1 MFVEILL
8 FLILL
13 LALGYTFV
21 RRKYS
26 IWESQGVPFIPPKFP
41 YGSIGG
47 MGKDYHISEFGQKY
61 YEEGKGKHQFIGF
74 YNILETGAVICDLD
88 LLKTITIKDFNYFHD
103 RGMYYNEKHDP
114 LSANLFNLDG
124 DKWKM
129 LRSKLTP
136 TFTSGR
142 MKSMFP
148 TIKTVVLELKDLME
162 ELNAEGPDIEMREI
176 LHRYTT
182 DTIGTVAFGIDC
194 NSLKNPN
201 SEFRDIGNKSF
212 ISRQRTYVQYLKVYM
227 KGLARVLG
235 IRHFPK
241 EVTDF
246 FTNVVRETIDF
257 REKNSVQRNDFV
269 NLLMQLKDKGRLDD
283 DPDVT
288 EKVGQVTFNEIAA
301 QAFVFFLAG
310 FETSSTTMSYCLYEL
325 AKNPDVQD
333 KVRAHVLEV
342 LEQHDGELSY
352 DALNDLKYLDQVI
365 KGLFRHSS

>member
-13 LALGYTFV
+13 FVLGYSFV

-26 IWESQGVPFIPPKFP
+26 IWENQGVPFIPPKFP

-88 LLKTITIKDFNYFHD
+88 LLKTITIKDFSYFHD
-103 RGMYYNEKHDP
+103 RGMYYNEKYDP

-142 MKSMFP
+142 MKAMFP
-148 TIKTVVLELKDLME
+148 TIKTVVLELKSLMD

-176 LHRYTT
+176 LHRFTT

-194 NSLKNPN
+194 NSLKNSQ

-227 KGLARVLG
+227 KDVSRFLG

-269 NLLMQLKDKGRLDD
+269 NLLMQLKNKGRLDD
-283 DPDVT
+283 DPAT

-325 AKNPDVQD
+325 SKNPDVQD
-333 KVRAHVLEV
+333 KVRLHVQEV
-342 LEQHDGELSY
+342 LEKHNGEMNY
-352 DALNDLKYLDQVI
+352 EALNDLKYLDQVI
-365 KGLFRHSS
+365 KGFF